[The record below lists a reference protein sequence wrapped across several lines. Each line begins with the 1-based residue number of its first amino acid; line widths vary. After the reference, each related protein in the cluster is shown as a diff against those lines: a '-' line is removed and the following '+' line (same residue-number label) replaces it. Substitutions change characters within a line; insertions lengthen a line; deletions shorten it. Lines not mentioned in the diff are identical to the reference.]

1 MAIDW
6 VYEDGLVIFNVS
18 GRLTKPELDAC
29 QAEAEPTIQQ
39 GQAKILNIVT
49 NFAGWDDN
57 SGDWG
62 DLSFGE
68 RNDQYIQ
75 KMATVGDEKWR
86 DQADMFTLKVLRKF
100 PIKYFIEGQEELAR
114 AWLLSD

>member
-1 MAIDW
+1 MAINW

-49 NFAGWDDN
+49 NFEGWDDN
-57 SGDWG
+57 SGDWS

-68 RNDQYIQ
+68 RNDQYIE
-75 KMATVGDEKWR
+75 KMAIVGESKWR
-86 DQADMFTLKVLRKF
+86 VLVEMFTLKDLRKF
-100 PIKYFIEGQEELAR
+100 PVEYFYPRQEGLAR
-114 AWLLSD
+114 AWLE